1 MDIRVKISQQL
12 SIFEVYHRMTGRVQ
26 NDQKWV
32 FNLFTLE
39 MLRARSRAKIYV
51 TFEKAHLFFRLSKQ
65 NIYTETKLYAKNFLS
80 STVVPLCHLFLNKR
94 VIYYTRMIYSSSK
107 VSLNNGIQC
116 FRITNTQNRTC
127 HLRFNPFLRAYIAL
141 KKRYLECSKE
151 QSCFFTSLDQNQMQ
165 LTV

>member
-94 VIYYTRMIYSSSK
+94 VIYYTCMIYSSLKRISF
-107 VSLNNGIQC
+107 NNEIQC
-116 FRITNTQNRTC
+116 FTVVTNTQNHT
-127 HLRFNPFLRAYIAL
+127 FDLRAVE
-141 KKRYLECSKE
+141 KKVVFFHFTWSK
-151 QSCFFTSLDQNQMQ
+151 SNATGRLMSFFRKKNDPINVL
-165 LTV
+165 